1 MIADEGHNRPIR
13 PYSSPLADYV
23 FRAHRMGSPFRTRES
38 ASDPSKIIL
47 STPLLAAEGF
57 VILKIQIQGARTVA
71 NPSSYGQLADQT
83 GEFA

>member
-1 MIADEGHNRPIR
+1 
-13 PYSSPLADYV
+13 
-23 FRAHRMGSPFRTRES
+23 MGSPFRSRES

-57 VILKIQIQGARTVA
+57 LILRIQIQGARTAVF
-71 NPSSYGQLADQT
+71 PSSYDQLADQT